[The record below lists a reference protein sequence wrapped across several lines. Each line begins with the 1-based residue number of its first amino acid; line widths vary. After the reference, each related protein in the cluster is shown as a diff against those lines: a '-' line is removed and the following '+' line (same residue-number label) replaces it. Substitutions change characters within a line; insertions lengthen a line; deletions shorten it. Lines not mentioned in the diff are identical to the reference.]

1 MTEVTEVKSIPDSQN
16 TFLQC
21 PKCTRLHDVRVL
33 ICENVKCKFS
43 HQFPNGVEVTAE
55 AGLDKSGAV
64 SVSVPVGTGDQT
76 GKPEVITPPD
86 PTAGGAP

>member
-1 MTEVTEVKSIPDSQN
+1 MTEVTEVKSIPDSHN

-21 PKCTRLHDVRVL
+21 PKCTRLHDVHVL

-43 HQFPNGVEVTAE
+43 HQFPNGVEVSGEVGATASSVNVE
-55 AGLDKSGAV
+55 APIG
-64 SVSVPVGTGDQT
+64 VPPTADLT
-76 GKPEVITPPD
+76 ITTSD

>member
-43 HQFPNGVEVTAE
+43 HQFPNGVEVSGE
-55 AGLDKSGAV
+55 AGATAA
-64 SVSVPVGTGDQT
+64 SVNVEVPIGTPPTADLT
-76 GKPEVITPPD
+76 ITPSD